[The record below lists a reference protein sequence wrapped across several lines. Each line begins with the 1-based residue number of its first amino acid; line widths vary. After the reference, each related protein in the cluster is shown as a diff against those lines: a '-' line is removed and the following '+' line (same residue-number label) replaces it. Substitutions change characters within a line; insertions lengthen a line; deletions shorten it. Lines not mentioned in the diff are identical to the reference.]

1 MKNKQNALYAQRKR
15 LYKLRDDGVPF
26 VDWKLTN
33 EQWEYLSKFFRVEPL
48 FFHIRTKAIKNIK
61 DVNDTLLLDVHLSYK
76 RGKTII
82 SRELDYEQKQ
92 LLTQNGI
99 SYYSFKY
106 RIFLRTSP

>member
-61 DVNDTLLLDVHLSYK
+61 DVKDTLLRDVHFSYK
-76 RGKTII
+76 RGRTII
-82 SRELDYEQKQ
+82 SRRLNHEQKR
-92 LLTQNGI
+92 LLTKNGI
-99 SYYSFKY
+99 SHYSFEY
-106 RIFLRTSP
+106 RIFLKTSP